1 MVICIVSDGKKGHLS
16 QTRGLANALIR
27 QASKLHPGNMNS
39 VHEVDVAHLSLL
51 EKMRYT
57 AKGLGLPKPD
67 LVLCAG
73 HGTHLA
79 ALSLARS
86 KHCLC
91 IVCMKPSL
99 PVSLFDLCI
108 TPQHDYTRGNSAPS
122 NVLLTRGAVNS
133 VVPSPDS
140 EKRDTLVLIGGP
152 SRDFGWDEDHLIT
165 QLSTLVRYN
174 NGQITLTTSRR
185 TPGDFVDM
193 LHASCPS
200 IRVVPVDATSQDWVA
215 EHLSTAK
222 DVWVTQDSVSM
233 VYEALTSGA
242 PVGILEMPVNPK
254 RAGKA
259 PGRVSRGLAQLVDES
274 LVTTFTQWLTTR
286 ELTACEPLHE
296 ADRAANYILE
306 HFPTLLS

>member
-27 QASKLHPGNMNS
+27 HASELHPGSKHS

-57 AKGLGLPKPD
+57 AKGTELPKPN

-79 ALSLARS
+79 ALSLAHS
-86 KHCLC
+86 KHCPC

-99 PVSLFDLCI
+99 PVSWFDLCI
-108 TPQHDYTRGNSAPS
+108 TPRHDYTNEGHAPD

-133 VVPSPDS
+133 IVASPNT

-152 SRDFGWDEDHLIT
+152 SKDFGWDEDHLIT

-185 TPGDFVDM
+185 TPSDFVDM
-193 LHASCPS
+193 LHTSCPS
-200 IRVVPVDATSQDWVA
+200 IRVVPVDTTGQDWVA

-242 PVGILEMPVNPK
+242 PVGILEMPVHPK
-254 RAGKA
+254 RVGKS
-259 PGRVSRGLAQLVDES
+259 PGRVTRGLSQLVNEEC
-274 LVTTFTQWLTTR
+274 VTTFTQWLTTHQ
-286 ELTACEPLHE
+286 LKLSPPLRE
-296 ADRAANYILE
+296 ADRAASFILKR
-306 HFPTLLS
+306 FPKIIS

>member
-27 QASKLHPGNMNS
+27 HACELHPGSKHS

-57 AKGLGLPKPD
+57 AKGEELPKPS

-79 ALSLARS
+79 ALCLAHS
-86 KHCLC
+86 KRCPC

-99 PVSLFDLCI
+99 PVSWFDLCI
-108 TPQHDYTRGNSAPS
+108 TPRHDYINENHAPA
-122 NVLLTRGAVNS
+122 NVLLTHGAVNNI
-133 VVPSPDS
+133 VASPNT

-152 SRDFGWDEDHLIT
+152 SKDFGWDEDHLIT

-185 TPGDFVDM
+185 TPDDFVGM
-193 LHASCPS
+193 LHTSCPS
-200 IRVVPVDATSQDWVA
+200 IRVVPVDTTGQDWVA
-215 EHLSTAK
+215 EHLATAK

-242 PVGILEMPVNPK
+242 PVGILEMPVHPK
-254 RAGKA
+254 RVGKA
-259 PGRVSRGLAQLVDES
+259 PGRVACGLAQLVEEER
-274 LVTTFTQWLTTR
+274 VTTFTQWLTTHQ
-286 ELTACEPLHE
+286 LKSSSPLRE
-296 ADRAANYILE
+296 ADRAASFILKR
-306 HFPTLLS
+306 FPKIIS

>member
-1 MVICIVSDGKKGHLS
+1 MVICIVSDGKTGHLS
-16 QTRGLANALIR
+16 QTRGLTNALIR
-27 QASKLHPGNMNS
+27 LAREQSPGSKHD
-39 VHEVDVAHLSLL
+39 VHELDVTHLSLL

-57 AKGLGLPKPD
+57 AKGMGLPKPD

-86 KHCLC
+86 KHCPC

-99 PVSLFDLCI
+99 PDSWFDLCI
-108 TPQHDYTRGNSAPS
+108 TPRHDYTNEKRVPA
-122 NVLLTRGAVNS
+122 NVLLTRGAVNNI
-133 VVPSPDS
+133 VPSPDT

-193 LHASCPS
+193 LLTSCPS
-200 IRVVPVDATSQDWVA
+200 IRVVPVAATGQDWVA

-242 PVGILEMPVNPK
+242 PVGILEMPVHPK
-254 RAGKA
+254 RVGKA
-259 PGRVSRGLAQLVDES
+259 PGRVTRGLAQLVEEER
-274 LVTTFTQWLTTR
+274 VTTFTQWLTTHQ
-286 ELTACEPLHE
+286 LKSSSPLRE
-296 ADRAANYILE
+296 ADRVASFILKR
-306 HFPTLLS
+306 FPKIIS